1 MSDVMDVVVTGIDG
15 GKLDFHWENIKPEFE
30 QVLKSKI
37 NILGSNN
44 TAYTPD
50 ILPQDKLSKAWGWIH
65 GNCGLVV
72 QTLWE
77 SGRQDGYVM
86 AQYKELNDA
95 VYESFN
101 EWVRPLFGTATD
113 QIVMLKKEQDKLSEL
128 ETEHQSLKQF
138 A

>member
-1 MSDVMDVVVTGIDG
+1 MSDIMDVVITNIDN
-15 GKLDFHWENIKPEFE
+15 GKMNFHWENIKPEFE

-37 NILGSNN
+37 NVLGSNN

-50 ILPQDKLSKAWGWIH
+50 ILPQDKLSKAWGWVH

-77 SGRQDGYVM
+77 SGRQDAYVM
-86 AQYKELNDA
+86 AEHKEINQA
-95 VYESFN
+95 VYDCFS

-113 QIVMLKKEQDKLSEL
+113 QIVMLKKEQDNLADVNVQ
-128 ETEHQSLKQF
+128 HQISKF